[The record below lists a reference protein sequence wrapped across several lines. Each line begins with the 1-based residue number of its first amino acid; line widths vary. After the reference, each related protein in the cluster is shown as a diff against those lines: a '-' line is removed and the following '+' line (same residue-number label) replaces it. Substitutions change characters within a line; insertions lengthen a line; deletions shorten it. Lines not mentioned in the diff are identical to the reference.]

1 MFMYI
6 VVLSFLLLSLLLYAL
21 LGGADFGAGVIQ
33 LLSTTPKAE
42 KVIGRAI
49 GPIWEANHMW
59 LVIAVVISFMGFP
72 AIFKVVSTA
81 LHIPIFILLLGII
94 FRGTAYAFKHYDA
107 IKDEKSQLMYQ
118 RVFVWG
124 SLVSTLFIGITFGA
138 MSLGKIDPN
147 ATDFYTGYIAPWFN
161 FFSISVGFLAT
172 ALFAFLAAVY
182 LIGENEDPEVKEFFI
197 AKAWKWLLAS
207 VAIGVVVF
215 VAAYVDGLPLF
226 NELISSPL
234 SIVAIALAS
243 ILLPFLFKT
252 IRQGK
257 VVLARLMAGAQTVLI
272 LGAWLL
278 VHYPHAIMLSNGGSL
293 DLYDSR
299 APDATLS
306 VLGWALMLGSL
317 FILPAL
323 GYLYVV
329 FKGYGPEETI

>member
-6 VVLSFLLLSLLLYAL
+6 IVLTFLLLSLVLYAL

-59 LVIAVVISFMGFP
+59 LIIAVVISFMGFP
-72 AIFKVVSTA
+72 AIFKVISTA
-81 LHIPIFILLLGII
+81 LHIPIFILLIGII

-107 IKDEKSQLMYQ
+107 IKDEKSQLMYH

-124 SLVSTLFIGITFGA
+124 SLVSSLFIGITFGA

-147 ATDFYTGYIAPWFN
+147 AADFYSGYIAPWFN

-182 LIGENEDPEVKEFFI
+182 LIGENEESEVKEFFI
-197 AKAWKWLLAS
+197 QKAWKWLL
-207 VAIGVVVF
+207 VAVGLGPIVF
-215 VAAYVDGLPLF
+215 IAAYVDGLALF

-234 SIVAIALAS
+234 SIFAVGLAAAA
-243 ILLPFLFKT
+243 LPFLFKA

-257 VVLARLMAGAQTVLI
+257 VLLTRLMAGAQTILI

-278 VHYPHAIMLSNGGSL
+278 LHYPHAIMLNNGDSL

-299 APDATLS
+299 APDATLA

-329 FKGYGPEETI
+329 FKGHGPEETI